1 MPCISLKIE
10 EKEQDFEM
18 SKFKHDMLIAV
29 FKTEEQNRLIQIQ
42 EHGLKALQELVQ
54 HQLNDEI
61 L

>member
-1 MPCISLKIE
+1 LPCISLKIE

-42 EHGLKALQELVQ
+42 ENGLKALQELVQ